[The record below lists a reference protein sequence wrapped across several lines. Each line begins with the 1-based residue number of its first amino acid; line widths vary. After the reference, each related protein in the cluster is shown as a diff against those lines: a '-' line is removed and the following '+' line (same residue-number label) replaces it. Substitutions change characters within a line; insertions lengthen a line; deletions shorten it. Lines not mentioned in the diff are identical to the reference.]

1 MERNGKLMD
10 KENMENLEKIEQKY
24 NVRTDLAIEAREMVG
39 EEDVEIK
46 GVEVIIDEIGD
57 IDLSITKVNVLDE
70 HGSKTLNKPVGSY
83 ITMECELM
91 KQNDPEA
98 HEEIVRELAKQ
109 LNDLIKIEK
118 DMSVLVV
125 GLGNWDVTPD
135 SLGPRAVS
143 NVLVTR
149 HLFEEFGQPEG
160 EDGFN
165 KVCAIIP
172 GVMGQTGMET
182 FEIIHG
188 IVNKIKPNVV
198 IAIDA
203 LASRRTSRVNSTI
216 QIADTGVH
224 PGSGVGNRRK
234 GLTEESLGVPVIAIG
249 VPTVVDAATIVNDTM
264 EELMIEMKKQAGK
277 NTEIFDM
284 IDRFN
289 EQEKYQLIKE
299 VLYPYVGN
307 MFVTPKEI
315 DAVIK
320 RLSNIIAS
328 SLNIMLQ
335 PNLEFDEITKF
346 LS

>member
-1 MERNGKLMD
+1 MDRDQKDQLEQVEER
-10 KENMENLEKIEQKY
+10 Y

-39 EEDVEIK
+39 EEDVEIQ
-46 GVEVIIDEIGD
+46 GVEVVVDNLED
-57 IDLSITKVNVLDE
+57 IDLSITKVNVMDE
-70 HGSKTLNKPVGSY
+70 HGAKALNKPIGNY

-109 LNDLIKIEK
+109 LTDLVKLNK
-118 DMSVLVV
+118 DMTVLVV
-125 GLGNWDVTPD
+125 GLGNRDVTPD
-135 SLGPRAVS
+135 ALGPRAVS

-149 HLFEEFGQPEG
+149 HLFKEFGEPEDG
-160 EDGFN
+160 EDSFN
-165 KVCAIIP
+165 KVTAIIP

-182 FEIIHG
+182 FEIIEG
-188 IVNKIKPNVV
+188 LVKEIKPSVI

-203 LASRRTSRVNSTI
+203 LASRRTSRVNTTI

-234 GLTEESLGVPVIAIG
+234 GLNKESLGVPVIAIG

-264 EELMIEMKKQAGK
+264 EELLVEMKKQIPENA
-277 NTEIFDM
+277 EICDM
-284 IDRFN
+284 INSFS
-289 EQEKYQLIKE
+289 EQEKYGLIKE

-328 SLNIMLQ
+328 ALNIMLQ
-335 PNLEFDEITKF
+335 PKLEFDEITKF

>member
-1 MERNGKLMD
+1 MDNNDKDKLD
-10 KENMENLEKIEQKY
+10 IIEEKY
-24 NVRTDLAIEAREMVG
+24 NVRTDLAIEAREMVS
-39 EEDVEIK
+39 EEDTEIR
-46 GVEVIIDEIGD
+46 GIEVVVDELED
-57 IDLSITKVNVLDE
+57 IDLSVTRVNILDE
-70 HGSKTLNKPVGSY
+70 HGAKSLNKPIGSY

-91 KQNDPEA
+91 KQNAPEA

-109 LNDLIKIEK
+109 LGDLAKVDK
-118 DMSVLVV
+118 DTTVLIV
-125 GLGNWDVTPD
+125 GLGNRDVTPD

-149 HLFEEFGQPEG
+149 HLFKEFGEPDE
-160 EDGFN
+160 EDGLN
-165 KVCAIIP
+165 KVSAIIP

-182 FEIIHG
+182 FEIIQG
-188 IVNKIKPNVV
+188 IVNKVKPNLV

-203 LASRRTSRVNSTI
+203 LASRRTTRVNSTI

-234 GLTEESLGVPVIAIG
+234 GLTKESLGVPVIAIG

-264 EELMIEMKKQAGK
+264 EELLIEMKKQAK
-277 NTEIFDM
+277 ENTDIVDM
-284 IDRFN
+284 INSFN

-299 VLYPYVGN
+299 VLYPYIGN
-307 MFVTPKEI
+307 LFVTPKEI

-328 SLNIMLQ
+328 ALNIMLQ

>member
-1 MERNGKLMD
+1 MNNKN
-10 KENMENLEKIEQKY
+10 KETLNEIEEQY

-46 GVEVIIDEIGD
+46 GVEVIVDNIND
-57 IDLSITKVNVLDE
+57 IDLSITKVNILDE
-70 HGSKTLNKPVGSY
+70 YGAKELNKPIGSY

-98 HEEIVRELAKQ
+98 HEKIVRELAKQ
-109 LNDLIKIEK
+109 LNELVKVDK
-118 DMSVLVV
+118 DMTVLIV
-125 GLGNWDVTPD
+125 GLGNRDVTPD

-143 NVLVTR
+143 NILVTR
-149 HLFEEFGQPEG
+149 HLFKEFGEPEG
-160 EDGFN
+160 DGLN
-165 KVCAIIP
+165 KVSAIIP

-182 FEIIHG
+182 FEIIQG
-188 IVNKIKPNVV
+188 IVNKVKPSVV

-224 PGSGVGNRRK
+224 PGSGVGNRRQ
-234 GLTEESLGVPVIAIG
+234 GLTKESLGVPVIAIG

-264 EELMIEMKKQAGK
+264 EELLVEMKKQAK
-277 NTEIFDM
+277 ENSEIYDM
-284 IDRFN
+284 IN
-289 EQEKYQLIKE
+289 NISEQEKYQLIKE
-299 VLYPYVGN
+299 ILYPYVGN

-335 PNLEFDEITKF
+335 PSMEFDEITKF